1 MKQFLLLLSL
11 LFLCNACVTNK
22 VFNALEDR
30 YAKNKMAFNVLEAQ
44 HDSLLQANDHLKMR
58 LEETQ
63 QSLTAT
69 ADSLTQSQG
78 ALKTLQQNFITLET
92 NSDAAIKARIAENQE
107 LLAQIAEKEG
117 ALFQR
122 EKRLTELEQRI
133 AANEKAMNTLK
144 QSLSDALLNFEGK
157 GLTVEQRNGKVYVSM
172 ENKLLFDSGSW
183 TVGPQG
189 TKAIDQLAGVLQDNP
204 DIDVLIEGHTD
215 NVPYSGKGPLSGN
228 WDLSTK
234 RATSIVTLL
243 LENDQVLPQNLTAA
257 GRGEFLPVGPN
268 TSPQGRAANRRIEV
282 ILSPK
287 LSEITQL
294 LKTIE

>member
-1 MKQFLLLLSL
+1 MKQFLFLLSL

-78 ALKTLQQNFITLET
+78 ALKTLQQNYTTLET

-189 TKAIDQLAGVLQDNP
+189 TKAIAQLAGVLQDNP

>member
-78 ALKTLQQNFITLET
+78 ALKTLQQNFTTLET
-92 NSDAAIKARIAENQE
+92 NSDVAIKARIAENQE

-133 AANEKAMNTLK
+133 VANEKAMNTLK

-189 TKAIDQLAGVLQDNP
+189 TKAIAQLAGVLQDNP

>member
-30 YAKNKMAFNVLEAQ
+30 YAKNKMAFNVLEVQ

-78 ALKTLQQNFITLET
+78 ALKTLQQNYTTLET

-189 TKAIDQLAGVLQDNP
+189 TKAIAQLAGVLQDNP

-268 TSPQGRAANRRIEV
+268 SSPQGRAANRRIEV

>member
-11 LFLCNACVTNK
+11 LFLFNACVTNK

-78 ALKTLQQNFITLET
+78 ALKTLQQNFTTLET

>member
-58 LEETQ
+58 LGETQ

-78 ALKTLQQNFITLET
+78 ALKTLQQNYTTLET

-189 TKAIDQLAGVLQDNP
+189 TKAIAQLAGVLQENP

>member
-78 ALKTLQQNFITLET
+78 ALKTLQQNYTTLET

>member
-78 ALKTLQQNFITLET
+78 ALKTLQQNFTTLET

-189 TKAIDQLAGVLQDNP
+189 PKAIAQLAGVLQDNP

>member
-30 YAKNKMAFNVLEAQ
+30 YAKNKMAFNVLEVQ

-78 ALKTLQQNFITLET
+78 ALKTLQQNYTTLET

-107 LLAQIAEKEG
+107 LLTQIAEKEG

-133 AANEKAMNTLK
+133 ADNEKAMNTLK

-189 TKAIDQLAGVLQDNP
+189 TKAIAQLAGVLQDNP

>member
-11 LFLCNACVTNK
+11 PFLCNACVTNK
-22 VFNALEDR
+22 VFNAFEDR

-78 ALKTLQQNFITLET
+78 ALKTLQQNYTTLET

-189 TKAIDQLAGVLQDNP
+189 TKAIAQLAGVLQDNP

>member
-44 HDSLLQANDHLKMR
+44 HDSLLQANDHLNMR

-78 ALKTLQQNFITLET
+78 ALKTLQQNFTTLET

>member
-69 ADSLTQSQG
+69 ADSLTQSKG
-78 ALKTLQQNFITLET
+78 ALKTLQQNYTTLET

-189 TKAIDQLAGVLQDNP
+189 TKAIAQLAGVLQDNP

-215 NVPYSGKGPLSGN
+215 KVPYSGKGPLSGN

>member
-44 HDSLLQANDHLKMR
+44 HDSLLQANDHLKMH
-58 LEETQ
+58 LGETQ
-63 QSLTAT
+63 QSLTST

-78 ALKTLQQNFITLET
+78 ALKTLQQNYTTLET

-189 TKAIDQLAGVLQDNP
+189 TKAIAQLAGVLQENP

>member
-30 YAKNKMAFNVLEAQ
+30 YAKNKMAFNVLEVQ

-78 ALKTLQQNFITLET
+78 ALKTLQQNYTTLET

-189 TKAIDQLAGVLQDNP
+189 KKAIAQLAGVLQDNP

>member
-1 MKQFLLLLSL
+1 MKQFLLFLSL

-78 ALKTLQQNFITLET
+78 ALKNLQQNYTTLET
-92 NSDAAIKARIAENQE
+92 NSDAAIKARISENQE

-189 TKAIDQLAGVLQDNP
+189 TKAIAQLAGVLQDNP

-215 NVPYSGKGPLSGN
+215 NVPYTGKGPLSGN

-287 LSEITQL
+287 LNEITQL

>member
-1 MKQFLLLLSL
+1 MKQFLLFLSL

-78 ALKTLQQNFITLET
+78 ALKTLQQNFTTLET

>member
-78 ALKTLQQNFITLET
+78 ALKNLQQNYTTLET
-92 NSDAAIKARIAENQE
+92 NSDAAIKARISENQE
-107 LLAQIAEKEG
+107 LLAKIAEKEG

-189 TKAIDQLAGVLQDNP
+189 TKAIAQLAGVLQDNP

-215 NVPYSGKGPLSGN
+215 NVPYTGKGPLSGN

>member
-78 ALKTLQQNFITLET
+78 ALKTLQQNYTTLET
-92 NSDAAIKARIAENQE
+92 NSDAAIKARISENQE

-133 AANEKAMNTLK
+133 AANEKAMKYLERVQIPEQADK
-144 QSLSDALLNFEGK
+144 LPGQLSGGQQQRVAIARALCMEPKLMLFDEPTSALDPEMIKEVLDTMVNLADDGMSMICVTHELNFA
-157 GLTVEQRNGKVYVSM
+157 RKVAHRIIFM
-172 ENKLLFDSGSW
+172 D
-183 TVGPQG
+183 
-189 TKAIDQLAGVLQDNP
+189 
-204 DIDVLIEGHTD
+204 
-215 NVPYSGKGPLSGN
+215 
-228 WDLSTK
+228 
-234 RATSIVTLL
+234 
-243 LENDQVLPQNLTAA
+243 
-257 GRGEFLPVGPN
+257 
-268 TSPQGRAANRRIEV
+268 QGRIIEDQAPNDFFNKPKSKRTKLFLDQ
-282 ILSPK
+282 ILSH
-287 LSEITQL
+287 
-294 LKTIE
+294 

>member
-30 YAKNKMAFNVLEAQ
+30 YAKNKMAFNVLEAR

-78 ALKTLQQNFITLET
+78 ALKTLQQNYTTLET

-133 AANEKAMNTLK
+133 VANEKAMNTLK

-189 TKAIDQLAGVLQDNP
+189 TKAIAQLAGVLQDNP

>member
-78 ALKTLQQNFITLET
+78 ALKNLQQNYTTLET
-92 NSDAAIKARIAENQE
+92 NSDAAIKARISENQE

-189 TKAIDQLAGVLQDNP
+189 TKAIAQLAGVLQDNP

-215 NVPYSGKGPLSGN
+215 NVPYTGKGPLSGN

>member
-78 ALKTLQQNFITLET
+78 ALKNLQQNYTTLET

-189 TKAIDQLAGVLQDNP
+189 TKAIAQLAGVLQDNP

-215 NVPYSGKGPLSGN
+215 NVPYTGKGPLSGN

>member
-1 MKQFLLLLSL
+1 M
-11 LFLCNACVTNK
+11 T
-22 VFNALEDR
+22 
-30 YAKNKMAFNVLEAQ
+30 
-44 HDSLLQANDHLKMR
+44 
-58 LEETQ
+58 
-63 QSLTAT
+63 
-69 ADSLTQSQG
+69 
-78 ALKTLQQNFITLET
+78 
-92 NSDAAIKARIAENQE
+92 
-107 LLAQIAEKEG
+107 QIAEKEG

-189 TKAIDQLAGVLQDNP
+189 TKAIAQLAGVLQDNP

-215 NVPYSGKGPLSGN
+215 NVPYSGKGSLSGN

>member
-1 MKQFLLLLSL
+1 MKQFSLLLSL

-78 ALKTLQQNFITLET
+78 ALKTLQQNYTTLET

-107 LLAQIAEKEG
+107 LLTQIAEKEG

-189 TKAIDQLAGVLQDNP
+189 TKAIAQLAGVLQDNP

-215 NVPYSGKGPLSGN
+215 NVPYSGKGSLSGN

-287 LSEITQL
+287 LNEITQL

>member
-30 YAKNKMAFNVLEAQ
+30 YAKNKMAFNVLEVQ

-78 ALKTLQQNFITLET
+78 ALKTLQQNYTTLET

-189 TKAIDQLAGVLQDNP
+189 KKAIAQLAGVLQDNP

-287 LSEITQL
+287 NYFY
-294 LKTIE
+294 

>member
-78 ALKTLQQNFITLET
+78 ALKNLQQNYTTLET
-92 NSDAAIKARIAENQE
+92 NSDAAIKARISENQE

-189 TKAIDQLAGVLQDNP
+189 TKAIAQLAGVLQDNP

-215 NVPYSGKGPLSGN
+215 NVPYTGKGPLSGN

-287 LSEITQL
+287 LNEITQL

>member
-1 MKQFLLLLSL
+1 MKQFFLLLSL
-11 LFLCNACVTNK
+11 LFLSNACVTNK

-44 HDSLLQANDHLKMR
+44 YDSLLQANDHLQMR
-58 LEETQ
+58 LDQTQ
-63 QSLTAT
+63 QLLSTT
-69 ADSLTQSQG
+69 TDSLTQSQG
-78 ALKTLQQNFITLET
+78 ALKTLQQSYTTLEG
-92 NSDAAIKARIAENQE
+92 NSDAAIKAQIAENQE

-117 ALFQR
+117 VLFQR

-157 GLTVEQRNGKVYVSM
+157 GLTVEQRNGKVFVSM

-189 TKAIDQLAGVLQDNP
+189 KKAIAQLAGVLQDNP

-215 NVPYSGKGPLSGN
+215 NVPYTGKGPLSGN

-287 LSEITQL
+287 LYEITQL

>member
-78 ALKTLQQNFITLET
+78 ALKTLQQNYTTLET

-107 LLAQIAEKEG
+107 LLAQIVEKEG

-189 TKAIDQLAGVLQDNP
+189 TKAIAQLAGVLQDNP

>member
-44 HDSLLQANDHLKMR
+44 HDSLLQANDHLKIR

-78 ALKTLQQNFITLET
+78 ALKTLQQNYTTLET

-189 TKAIDQLAGVLQDNP
+189 TKAIAQLAGVLQDNP

-287 LSEITQL
+287 LNEISQL

>member
-78 ALKTLQQNFITLET
+78 ALKTLQQNFTTLET

>member
-78 ALKTLQQNFITLET
+78 ALKTLQQNYTTLET

-117 ALFQR
+117 ALFHR

-189 TKAIDQLAGVLQDNP
+189 TKAIAQLAGVLQDNP

-215 NVPYSGKGPLSGN
+215 NVPYTGKGPLSGN

-287 LSEITQL
+287 LNEITQL

>member
-63 QSLTAT
+63 QSITAT

-78 ALKTLQQNFITLET
+78 ALKTLQQNYTTLET

-117 ALFQR
+117 VLFQR

-189 TKAIDQLAGVLQDNP
+189 TKAIAQLAGVLQDNP